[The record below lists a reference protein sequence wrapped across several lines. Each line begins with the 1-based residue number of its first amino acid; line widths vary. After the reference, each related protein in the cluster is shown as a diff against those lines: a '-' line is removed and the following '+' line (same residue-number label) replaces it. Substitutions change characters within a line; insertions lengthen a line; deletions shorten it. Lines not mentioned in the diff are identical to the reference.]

1 MKKSLLI
8 LAAAGTIG
16 FASCGG
22 GNNEG
27 SLTPAQADSI
37 QQATRQ
43 ATEDSIANA
52 QKRQSDS
59 LVNAQ
64 NATAVDSLKR
74 INDSLATL
82 AAKPATKPAT
92 PSKKPTPS
100 KNTGTKQP
108 QPVPEVVEPAKPVNP
123 KDARFGN
130 EEAKKKTQEANT
142 NAKDARFK

>member
-8 LAAAGTIG
+8 LAAASAVG

-27 SLTPAQADSI
+27 SLTPAQLDSI

-74 INDSLATL
+74 VNDSLAAV

-92 PSKKPTPS
+92 PTKKPAPS
-100 KNTGTKQP
+100 KNTGTKP